1 MISRIRLK
9 KCKYCCRAK
18 KKEKKEKDNI
28 LLVKEEIVSWDMRQ
42 ENLCEC
48 PFINSY
54 KLVPL
59 RGEVLIQQ
67 GGKNKGDYDNDSRI
81 AVANPG
87 DKFRVSKERILLI
100 VPPGIVSKLVSLRL
114 AADEKR
120 S

>member
-1 MISRIRLK
+1 
-9 KCKYCCRAK
+9 
-18 KKEKKEKDNI
+18 
-28 LLVKEEIVSWDMRQ
+28 MRV
-42 ENLCEC
+42 
-48 PFINSY
+48 FIY
-54 KLVPL
+54 KLVQT
-59 RGEVLIQQ
+59 RSTSGASFIQQ